1 MTKPSSFLLMVY
13 KRALLLYPLRVR
25 REYQQQMLQTLLD
38 AHHEERAGSRRFWL
52 KIYADLL
59 HAAVYERI
67 FMLREQVLKQPIF
80 FHALCLGLIL
90 TFLGG
95 TAAVTFQQMLRR
107 GANQPQIEMA
117 KYYATE
123 IGSGQAPDDIIPPG
137 YVDPERSLEPFVIFY
152 DDQGRP
158 EKATGYLDQS
168 APVPPLG
175 VFIYSRG
182 HGSDTFTWQPRPQ
195 VRIATVVQRVTGPHP
210 GFLLAGRSLRNVEED
225 EAVLYRMTFLGWL
238 VLVLLLAS
246 GAVLLGRIER
256 MKPVSC

>member
-1 MTKPSSFLLMVY
+1 MTEPSSFLLMVY
-13 KRALLLYPLRVR
+13 KRALLLYPPRLR
-25 REYQQQMLQTLLD
+25 REYQQQVLQTLLD
-38 AHHEERAGSRRFWL
+38 AHREERSGSRRFWF
-52 KIYADLL
+52 KIYTDLL
-59 HAAVYERI
+59 RSAFYERI

-117 KYYATE
+117 KFYASE
-123 IGSGQAPDDIIPPG
+123 IGSGEEPDDIIPPG

-152 DDQGRP
+152 DDQGKP

-175 VFIYSRG
+175 VFDYSRS
-182 HGSDTFTWQPRPQ
+182 HGSDEFTWQPRPHI
-195 VRIATVVQRVTGPHP
+195 RIATVVRRVTGPHP

-225 EAVLYRMTFLGWL
+225 ETILYCMTFLGWL
-238 VLVLLLAS
+238 ALVLLLVS
-246 GAVLLGRIER
+246 GAVLLSRTER
-256 MKPVSC
+256 MKQISC

>member
-1 MTKPSSFLLMVY
+1 MTEPTLFLLTVY
-13 KRALLLYPLRVR
+13 KRALVLYPPRLRHG
-25 REYQQQMLQTLLD
+25 YQQQMVQTLLD
-38 AHHEERAGSRRFWL
+38 AQSENRSGSRRFWL
-52 KIYADLL
+52 TIYTDLL
-59 HAAVYERI
+59 QSAFSERI

-117 KYYATE
+117 NFYASE
-123 IGSGQAPDDIIPPG
+123 IGSGEAPDDIIPTG

-158 EKATGYLDQS
+158 QKATGYLDQS
-168 APVPPLG
+168 APVPPRG
-175 VFIYSRG
+175 VFDYSRN

-225 EAVLYRMTFLGWL
+225 ETVLYHMTFLGWL
-238 VLVLLLAS
+238 VLVLLLVL
-246 GAVLLGRIER
+246 GAVLLGRTEKMEQI
-256 MKPVSC
+256 SS